1 MANRKAGLGK
11 SISSMFGEDKI
22 KQEFLKQKEEQQ
34 KAEEKN
40 KNKSEEHQNE
50 EAVGKEL
57 MVKINLVQPNVMQ
70 PRKNFDDEK
79 INELADSIAKYGVL
93 QPIIV
98 RKDGS
103 LYKIIAGERRW
114 RAAKAAGLTMVPVQ
128 IKEYDERTAKEV
140 ALIENVQRE
149 NLNAVEEALAY
160 QSLINEYGLTQEEV
174 AKRVSKNR
182 STIANS
188 MRILKLNQDIL
199 DYIKT
204 GKLTEGHARAL
215 LAIEDEATRDK
226 IAKKVIEENLSVRD
240 IENLARLEKMN
251 QAKKNNR
258 VLTDSEELAKM
269 KIIIK
274 DIEKKLKNKLN
285 TKVKITVKNINEG
298 KIEIDYY
305 SKEDLDSF
313 YNMVNNS

>member
-22 KQEFLKQKEEQQ
+22 KQDFLEQQ
-34 KAEEKN
+34 KTEEKN
-40 KNKSEEHQNE
+40 KNKIDDHQNE
-50 EAVGKEL
+50 EAVGKEV
-57 MVKINLVQPNVMQ
+57 MVKINLVQPNIMQ

-98 RKDGS
+98 RREGS

-114 RAAKAAGLTMVPVQ
+114 RAAKEAGLTMVPVQ

-215 LAIEDEATRDK
+215 LAIEDEAVRDK

-258 VLTDSEELAKM
+258 TLTESEELTKM
-269 KIIIK
+269 KILIK

-285 TKVKITVKNINEG
+285 TKVKIIVKNVNEG

-313 YNMVNNS
+313 YNLVNNS

>member
-22 KQEFLKQKEEQQ
+22 KQDFLKQKQEQQ
-34 KAEEKN
+34 KTEEKN
-40 KNKSEEHQNE
+40 KNKIDDHQNE
-50 EAVGKEL
+50 EAVGKEV
-57 MVKINLVQPNVMQ
+57 MVKINLVQPNIMQ

-98 RKDGS
+98 RREGS

-114 RAAKAAGLTMVPVQ
+114 RAAKEAGLTMVPVQ

-215 LAIEDEATRDK
+215 LAIEDEAVRDK

-258 VLTDSEELAKM
+258 ALTESEELAKM
-269 KIIIK
+269 KILIK

-285 TKVKITVKNINEG
+285 TKVKIIVKNVNEG